1 MSIITISR
9 GSYSRGKEVAEKVAA
24 ALGYECI
31 SRDILLEASE
41 QFNIPEIK
49 LVRAIHDAP
58 SILERFTYG
67 KERYVAYLKA
77 ALLKHIQK
85 DNVVYHGL
93 AGHFFLQD
101 IPHVLK
107 VRIVA
112 DLDDRVADEMK
123 REGISVTEAQK
134 LLQTQDKILKDTPD
148 VKLILS
154 SRADKDIEQM
164 DMIVTA
170 TSGAGKK
177 VLDIMKVKPGAVIT
191 DVVRDGKPVCGYAF
205 NSTGRYACGAQMRA
219 RFIPRLLKAKPD
231 SLLDGDG
238 LIDRAGAVF
247 RFRLTIPATSLFL
260 NKLAVWMQEAY
271 RRAGIVMEVLAFS
284 L

>member
-9 GSYSRGKEVAEKVAA
+9 GSYSRGKEVAERVAA

-31 SRDILLEASE
+31 SREILIEASE

-93 AGHFFLQD
+93 AGHFFLQN

-107 VRIVA
+107 VRIIA
-112 DLDDRVADEMK
+112 DLDDRVAEEMK
-123 REGISVTEAQK
+123 RENLSEAEARHIIKKDDDERRRWSLQVFGVDTWDPMLYDMVIHIKSIRVADAVEMIRCAVT
-134 LLQTQDKILKDTPD
+134 LPHFQTTLPSQKILDDQTLAARIQAALVEEFPTTKVSTRDGEIFVDIRANITEEQEVIAKVKRIAGNVAGIE
-148 VKLILS
+148 VKL
-154 SRADKDIEQM
+154 QCF
-164 DMIVTA
+164 VH
-170 TSGAGKK
+170 
-177 VLDIMKVKPGAVIT
+177 P
-191 DVVRDGKPVCGYAF
+191 
-205 NSTGRYACGAQMRA
+205 
-219 RFIPRLLKAKPD
+219 
-231 SLLDGDG
+231 
-238 LIDRAGAVF
+238 
-247 RFRLTIPATSLFL
+247 
-260 NKLAVWMQEAY
+260 
-271 RRAGIVMEVLAFS
+271 
-284 L
+284 

>member
-1 MSIITISR
+1 MAIITISR

-31 SRDILLEASE
+31 SREILLEASE

-67 KERYVAYLKA
+67 KERYVAYLRA

-112 DLDDRVADEMK
+112 DLEDRIAEEMK
-123 REGISVTEAQK
+123 RENISATEARH
-134 LLQTQDKILKDTPD
+134 ILKKDDDERRRWSIQIFGADTWDPMLYDMVLHIKSITVDCAVELILDAVKHRCFSTTAQSQKIIDDQTLAARVQAALVEEFPTARVSSREGELFVD
-148 VKLILS
+148 VKGNLTEEQEII
-154 SRADKDIEQM
+154 SR
-164 DMIVTA
+164 
-170 TSGAGKK
+170 
-177 VLDIMKVKPGAVIT
+177 
-191 DVVRDGKPVCGYAF
+191 
-205 NSTGRYACGAQMRA
+205 MRRIA
-219 RFIPRLLKAKPD
+219 
-231 SLLDGDG
+231 SH
-238 LIDRAGAVF
+238 V
-247 RFRLTIPATSLFL
+247 
-260 NKLAVWMQEAY
+260 
-271 RRAGIVMEVLAFS
+271 AGIEVKMQFFVHP
-284 L
+284 